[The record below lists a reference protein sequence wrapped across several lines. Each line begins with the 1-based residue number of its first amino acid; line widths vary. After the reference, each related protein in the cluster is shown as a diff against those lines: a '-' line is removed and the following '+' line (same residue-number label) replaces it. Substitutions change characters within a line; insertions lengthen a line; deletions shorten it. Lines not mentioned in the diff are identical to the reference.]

1 MFQMFIPAL
10 GSLQA
15 PPTSRGRLP
24 ASGAGRLECLCSP
37 SQAERQRPSRGSLVL
52 TAPGESRPPQ
62 KFCLPNRNPE
72 CILPSAPMT
81 SDSPTRCWG
90 GRTLAF
96 LLSCPRK
103 DAMNSAGCHHT
114 PSKLGWASKRAVGVS
129 AGTGRAARDQPS
141 GWGRS
146 LPSPPICRLQ
156 LFPTGAWALRGR
168 W

>member
-37 SQAERQRPSRGSLVL
+37 SQAERQRPSRGSLTL
-52 TAPGESRPPQ
+52 TAPGESLPPEVLSSQ
-62 KFCLPNRNPE
+62 QESF
-72 CILPSAPMT
+72 LPSSPMT

-103 DAMNSAGCHHT
+103 EAMNSAGCHHT
-114 PSKLGWASKRAVGVS
+114 TSKLEWASKQAVGVS

-146 LPSPPICRLQ
+146 LPSPPICHLQ